1 MSDHTRD
8 LDALDP
14 PVNSDGGRLR
24 ERIPLPTPEDL
35 HKIIEAL
42 PRTLDSDH
50 AAMLEGSGISP
61 EVIDARGYRSIRDK
75 SVLESLGYQPW
86 QARVPTLL
94 VPLRSHEGKVIAVQI
109 RPDRPRQDKN
119 GKVVKYDTPMGAAHR
134 IDFPTVLPFPAPGG
148 NLWITE
154 GVKKSD
160 AIGSKGIYCLA
171 LPGVDSWSGSE
182 AIQDLKC
189 VDWRGRSVVIAFD
202 SDVVTNPRVGKA
214 RDALAEF
221 LKDRGAAVRYLDL
234 QPSQFGQKQGIDDFF
249 ASGHTLEEIQF
260 LISDPPGSAEK
271 NESQWTKA
279 LVCSD
284 RGIPRINAHNLSLI
298 LSNDPDIEGRIEY
311 NEFSRNVTIDKCPCG
326 VPERFRLAA
335 QIERKYFDGAVGDDL
350 LSRAIET
357 IAKDHPFHPVRD
369 WLGSL
374 KWDGRSRIDA
384 LFSNFFGS
392 DDSEYTRAVSRNVL
406 IGAVARIYRPGC
418 KLDTMPVI
426 EGPQGEKKSSAIETL
441 FGTSWYSVSKA
452 ALDSKDFD
460 QSLLGCWAL
469 EFAEMD
475 KFSRADV
482 ARIKLQL
489 STAVD
494 RIRLPYRRDFES
506 FPRTSVFFGSIN
518 ENEYLRDPTGNRR
531 FWPVRVG
538 RIDLPALSHEREQ
551 LWAEAVQRY
560 ESGEPWWNVP
570 EQAKDEQEARF
581 QMDSW
586 EEVIAPWLRNTLP
599 KETTTTRILEEC
611 LAIERGRHRREE
623 QMRVGAILKRLGWER
638 VRCRTPEGLEWKY
651 VPVPRHN
658 VGTGGNE
665 VGTLNTDA
673 IVPTVP
679 ISFQDKD
686 PPETVRHCNPLSKG
700 GDVPS
705 STTLLKKVGT
715 VGTGR
720 NNSVPEPCSHFVPTS
735 GVLGEVR
742 TNDTDIWEV
751 E

>member
-8 LDALDP
+8 LVALDP
-14 PVNSDGGRLR
+14 PVASDGSRIR
-24 ERIPLPTPEDL
+24 EMILLPTPEDL
-35 HKIIEAL
+35 HRIVEAL
-42 PRTLDSDH
+42 PQTLDSDH
-50 AAMLEGSGISP
+50 ARMLDSSWISP
-61 EVIDARGYRSIRDK
+61 EVVLARGYRTIRDK
-75 SVLESLGYQPW
+75 SILVSLGFQVW
-86 QARVPTLL
+86 QSRVPALL
-94 VPLRSHEGKVIAVQI
+94 IPLRNREGRVISVQI
-109 RPDRPRQDKN
+109 RPDRPRQDKT
-119 GKVVKYDTPMGAAHR
+119 GKVVKYDTPMGAGHR
-134 IDFPTVLPFPAPGG
+134 VDFPAGRPLPEPGG
-148 NLWITE
+148 EVWITE
-154 GVKKSD
+154 GVKKAD
-160 AIGSKGIYCLA
+160 ALVSRGIYCLA
-171 LPGVDSWSGSE
+171 LPGVDTWSGSE
-182 AIQDLKC
+182 AILDLKG

-202 SDVVTNPRVGKA
+202 SDTASNPRVGKA

-234 QPSQFGQKQGIDDFF
+234 PPSQYGQKQGIDDFL
-249 ASGHTLEEIQF
+249 ASGHTPPEIQS
-260 LISDPPGSAEK
+260 LISEPPGSAEK

-298 LSNDPDIEGRIEY
+298 LSNDPDIEGRVQY
-311 NEFSRNVTIDKCPCG
+311 DEFSRNVTIDKCPCG

-369 WLGSL
+369 WLVSL

-384 LFSNFFGS
+384 LFSNYFGS
-392 DDSEYTRAVSRNVL
+392 EDSEYTRAVSRNVL

-441 FGTSWYSVSKA
+441 FGSSWYSVSKA

-531 FWPVRVG
+531 FWPIRVG
-538 RIDLPALSHEREQ
+538 RIDLPALFHEREQ

-560 ESGEPWWNVP
+560 ERGEPWWNVP

-599 KETTTTRILEEC
+599 KETTTTRVLEEC
-611 LAIERGRHRREE
+611 LTIERGRHRREE

-679 ISFQDKD
+679 TSFQDKD
-686 PPETVRHCNPLSKG
+686 PPETVRHSNPLLKR
-700 GDVPS
+700 GDVHSPA
-705 STTLLKKVGT
+705 TLLKKVGT

-720 NNSVPEPCSHFVPTS
+720 NNSVPEPCSQVVPTPN
-735 GVLGEVR
+735 VLGGVGTTE
-742 TNDTDIWEV
+742 WQEV